1 MIRFFLFICALSAV
15 LTMQAQEISYKLSMP
30 KPQNHYFEVEMS
42 LSNFK
47 DKQLDIKMP
56 VWAPGSYLVREF
68 AKNVNLVKAFD
79 EGGNELKVTKK
90 SKNTWDGVSKKNV
103 SLITD
108 VETFGKTIG
117 NKVKSLIH

>member
-15 LTMQAQEISYKLSMP
+15 LTLQAQEISYKLSMP

-68 AKNVNLVKAFD
+68 AKNVNLVKAMM
-79 EGGNELKVTKK
+79 KVEM
-90 SKNTWDGVSKKNV
+90 N
-103 SLITD
+103 
-108 VETFGKTIG
+108 
-117 NKVKSLIH
+117 